1 MMTVL
6 RVFPVVLIIILF
18 SITGAWSIDRRLPTQ
33 PVVVNSHHSFSETTS
48 KLKGAIKGK
57 DLVVIFDVNH
67 RDIMAGVGVKGR
79 NSTTIGFTGPMIEH
93 KILMAEPRAAL
104 EMPLKIVVRELD
116 NGEVEVIYYQPSYLF
131 SHYENRDL
139 DKLSREMDTLV
150 GSIIKEAAGNR

>member
-6 RVFPVVLIIILF
+6 RVFPVVCIIILF
-18 SITGAWSIDRRLPTQ
+18 SITGAWSIDMRLPGP
-33 PVVVNSHHSFSETTS
+33 PVVVNSHNSFSETKS
-48 KLKGAIKGK
+48 KLRGAIKGK

-67 RDIMAGVGVKGR
+67 REIMARVGVAGR
-79 NSTTIGFTGPMIEH
+79 SSATIGFTGPMMEH
-93 KILMAEPRAAL
+93 KILTAEPRAAL

-150 GSIIKEAAGNR
+150 GSIIQEAAGGG